1 MENPSI
7 YERVIQKF
15 STAVTAEETE
25 LMFYFYDNINVMLNK
40 TQGLMSFISC
50 FMTDSTAF
58 AICAIINFSLILR
71 ELCRNK
77 SCSSS

>member
-1 MENPSI
+1 MEKPI
-7 YERVIQKF
+7 DLREGIIQKF

-50 FMTDSTAF
+50 FMTDS
-58 AICAIINFSLILR
+58 
-71 ELCRNK
+71 
-77 SCSSS
+77 